1 MVGSVGPIPEVGF
14 LWLIPAI
21 PLVAAGVNLFAG
33 RRLGKGAGWLASAAV
48 AASLFLAVWAVIEVM
63 GVRENERHFIQYL
76 FDWISVGRLS
86 VGANLRLDV
95 LSATMILVVTGIGLL
110 IHVYAIG
117 YMQGDPRYG
126 RFFAYLNLFVFFMLL
141 LVLAD
146 NYLLL
151 YVGWE
156 GVGLCSYLLIGF
168 WFEKTENA
176 SAAKKAF
183 VTTRIGDTLMLI
195 GLALMAQ
202 TFGSLDFDAVFGGTR
217 TLVTNGFGST
227 DTFTAIS
234 LLLFAG
240 AIGKSAQVPLHVWL
254 PDAMAGPTPVSALI
268 HAATMVTAGVYLVV
282 RSASL
287 FEASGV
293 ALTVVL
299 IVGLVT
305 ALFAA
310 TCALAQ
316 DDIKRVLAYST
327 VSQLGFMFMAA
338 GMRFYTGAMFML
350 VAHAFYKALMFLGAG
365 SVMHGV
371 HEETDLQRMGGL
383 IRRMPIT
390 GWTFVIGAAALAG
403 IPPLAG
409 FFAKDQI
416 LEIANHTGRT
426 WIYLL
431 GSLGALLSA
440 LYIGRLVFLAFFG
453 TPRSEE
459 AKNAHESPRVMT
471 VPLLLLAAGAVLAGL
486 LLSTSAE
493 GTLARVLEPVVGAV
507 PEGEGLSGLA
517 LSAIATAIALAALGV
532 AWWVYAS
539 GRVEWLTLRE
549 RLQPLPRAARSG
561 WYVDQAYSSLFVE
574 PGLALAR
581 FSANVF
587 DTKVVDGLVNGV
599 GAGTRRLAAAAR
611 LVQTGFV
618 RSYALAFLLGAV
630 GVLVWL
636 GTRL

>member
-1 MVGSVGPIPEVGF
+1 MLTQVGGPPAPTLGWM
-14 LWLIPAI
+14 WLIPAI
-21 PLVAAGVNLFAG
+21 PLLAAGINLFAG

-48 AASLFLAVWAVIEVM
+48 TSSFLLAVWAVVELM
-63 GVRENERHFIQYL
+63 GAREHERLVIQHL
-76 FDWISVGRLS
+76 FDWISVGRFS
-86 VGANLRLDV
+86 VGADLRLDV

-110 IHVYAIG
+110 IHVYAVG
-117 YMQGDPRYG
+117 YMEGDARYG

-176 SAAKKAF
+176 VAAKKAF

-195 GLALMAQ
+195 GLALIVAK
-202 TFGSLDFDAVFGGTR
+202 FGSLDFAAVLGAPGETIAKGTA
-217 TLVTNGFGST
+217 
-227 DTFTAIS
+227 TAIS

-282 RSASL
+282 RSAPL
-287 FEASGV
+287 FELSGV

-299 IVGLVT
+299 IVGLIT
-305 ALFAA
+305 MLFAA

-327 VSQLGFMFMAA
+327 ISQLGFMFMAA

-350 VAHAFYKALMFLGAG
+350 VAHASYKALMFLGAG
-365 SVMHGV
+365 SVMHGM

-383 IRRMPIT
+383 IRRMPVT
-390 GWTFVIGAAALAG
+390 GWTFVVGAVSLAG
-403 IPPLAG
+403 VFPLAG

-416 LEIANHTGRT
+416 LEFANRTGRT

-431 GSLGALLSA
+431 GTLGALMSA
-440 LYIGRLVFLAFFG
+440 LYIGRLLFLAFFG
-453 TPRSEE
+453 RPRSEE
-459 AKNAHESPRVMT
+459 AEHAHESPVVMT
-471 VPLLLLAAGAVLAGL
+471 IPLAILAVGAIAAGLV
-486 LLSTSAE
+486 LSTSAE
-493 GTLARVLEPVVGAV
+493 GTLARVLEPVVGSL
-507 PEGEGLSGLA
+507 PPHEGGLPTPVL
-517 LSAIATAIALAALGV
+517 LAIATAIALGALAV

-561 WYVDQAYSSLFVE
+561 WYVDKAYSTLFVQ
-574 PGLALAR
+574 PGLAAAR

-599 GAGTRRLAAAAR
+599 GAGTRRFAATAR
-611 LVQTGFV
+611 LIQTGFV